1 LVFRNYKAAF
11 LWGFMAVF
19 MTFVALMTWVLF
31 RDLSASKSHG
41 FWQAVI
47 MGVFWIAGLGFSV
60 FAASRPCVTVTVQPG
75 TVRIVHQFPFSRKQR
90 DVMYGELEG
99 AKVGE
104 SRDSEGDPYFYA
116 RTRLK
121 DGSRIDLFG
130 SHRREKCE
138 TVCANFN
145 DAVSG
150 GLRAPRVPRKPD

>member
-1 LVFRNYKAAF
+1 LIFRNYKAAF

-19 MTFVALMTWVLF
+19 MTFVALMTLVLF

-47 MGVFWIAGLGFSV
+47 MGVFWIAGLGFSM
-60 FAASRPCVTVTVQPG
+60 FAAGRPCVTVVVQPG
-75 TVRIVHQFPFSRKQR
+75 TVRIVHRYPFRCKQH
-90 DVMYGELEG
+90 DVSYGELTS
-99 AKVGE
+99 AQVVE

-121 DGSRIDLFG
+121 DGSRVDLSE
-130 SHRREKCE
+130 SHSREKCE
-138 TVCANFN
+138 TVCATFN

-150 GLRAPRVPRKPD
+150 GSSGLRAPRKPD

>member
-1 LVFRNYKAAF
+1 
-11 LWGFMAVF
+11 MAVF

-60 FAASRPCVTVTVQPG
+60 FAASRPCVTVTVQSG

-90 DVMYGELEG
+90 DVMYGELES
-99 AKVGE
+99 AKVVE

-116 RTRLK
+116 RTRRK
-121 DGSRIDLFG
+121 DGSRVDLFE
-130 SHRREKCE
+130 SHSREKCE
-138 TVCANFN
+138 TVCATFN

-150 GLRAPRVPRKPD
+150 GSSDPRAPSKQD